1 MFNAPLTEFPFV
13 ETLPKREKSKLA
25 KLWDHLA
32 EVKRI
37 VEEKGAVLPQHLVAD
52 LLGISKQRVGQI
64 IDDGRF
70 EAVMIHGTRYVT
82 ESSVVAF
89 AKEERRVGR
98 PVKLRSPLQEAFSGA
113 AAVFKKTSK

>member
-1 MFNAPLTEFPFV
+1 
-13 ETLPKREKSKLA
+13 
-25 KLWDHLA
+25 
-32 EVKRI
+32 
-37 VEEKGAVLPQHLVAD
+37 
-52 LLGISKQRVGQI
+52 
-64 IDDGRF
+64 
-70 EAVMIHGTRYVT
+70 MIHGTRYVT